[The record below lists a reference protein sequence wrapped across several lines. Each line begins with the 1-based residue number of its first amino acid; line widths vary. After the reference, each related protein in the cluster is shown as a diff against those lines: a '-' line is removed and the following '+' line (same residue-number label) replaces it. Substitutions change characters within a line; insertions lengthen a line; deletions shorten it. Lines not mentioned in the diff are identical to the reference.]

1 MENTNLTE
9 KATIVP
15 VVKEIRSI
23 LDTARS
29 NVARQVNNEL
39 RTMLTEPKKEYWMMV
54 AMVVGNV
61 PLLYMINKDW
71 FGTLMYTTLGKVI
84 LAICGIAIFVTA
96 LFMLKF
102 TKPLEYKR

>member
-29 NVARQVNNEL
+29 NVARQVNCC
-39 RTMLTEPKKEYWMMV
+39 TPT
-54 AMVVGNV
+54 
-61 PLLYMINKDW
+61 
-71 FGTLMYTTLGKVI
+71 GTSAALSASMSRVCQSEQI
-84 LAICGIAIFVTA
+84 TA
-96 LFMLKF
+96 SR
-102 TKPLEYKR
+102 P

>member
-29 NVARQVNNEL
+29 NVAQQVNSEL
-39 RTMLTEPKKEYWMMV
+39 LNTYWHIGRIICEYEQSIRWVDSPITFSLPDMCCIYRT
-54 AMVVGNV
+54 
-61 PLLYMINKDW
+61 
-71 FGTLMYTTLGKVI
+71 
-84 LAICGIAIFVTA
+84 
-96 LFMLKF
+96 
-102 TKPLEYKR
+102 RSS

>member
-54 AMVVGNV
+54 AMVV
-61 PLLYMINKDW
+61 
-71 FGTLMYTTLGKVI
+71 
-84 LAICGIAIFVTA
+84 
-96 LFMLKF
+96 
-102 TKPLEYKR
+102 

>member
-39 RTMLTEPKKEYWMMV
+39 LHT
-54 AMVVGNV
+54 
-61 PLLYMINKDW
+61 
-71 FGTLMYTTLGKVI
+71 
-84 LAICGIAIFVTA
+84 
-96 LFMLKF
+96 
-102 TKPLEYKR
+102 

>member
-39 RTMLTEPKKEYWMMV
+39 LHTYWNIGRNRQISRRMDTHGII
-54 AMVVGNV
+54 VVERFATFH
-61 PLLYMINKDW
+61 Y
-71 FGTLMYTTLGKVI
+71 Y
-84 LAICGIAIFVTA
+84 
-96 LFMLKF
+96 
-102 TKPLEYKR
+102 